1 MWYFPCCINFK
12 EFMPEKVR
20 DELSTMQDIQYH
32 IDLIF
37 WASLPNLPHYRINPT
52 ESKILKQ
59 KVEELLRN
67 EHIQESIVLFAILK
81 FLTPKND
88 GKQMMCTDIRAIN
101 KVTMDYKFFI
111 PRLYNVLDRL
121 QGHFYSRLRA
131 GWITYLQ
138 ENWLYINLNKYI
150 FMANKLLFLG
160 YVVYA
165 DRIQVDKA
173 KIKAIQDW
181 LAPTNISL
189 YGLANF

>member
-1 MWYFPCCINFK
+1 
-12 EFMPEKVR
+12 
-20 DELSTMQDIQYH
+20 
-32 IDLIF
+32 
-37 WASLPNLPHYRINPT
+37 
-52 ESKILKQ
+52 
-59 KVEELLRN
+59 
-67 EHIQESIVLFAILK
+67 
-81 FLTPKND
+81 
-88 GKQMMCTDIRAIN
+88 MCTDIRAIN

-111 PRLYNVLDRL
+111 PRLYNMLDRL

-173 KIKAIQDW
+173 KIKAI
-181 LAPTNISL
+181 
-189 YGLANF
+189 